1 MTMTENLPIPA
12 IVFLCVICGCMVVLV
27 IVYQLLQRDMCC
39 KIEVGGRSEDKDKNG
54 YKEIVQ
60 NFYDL
65 DENEAFTT
73 DEDPISRKSSR
84 RSSRRSSCDIAASQ
98 SGCELQ
104 IGEDAS
110 TYSDQMNARSSFRQ
124 DDAYKHGGKI
134 FLDFNYSPSTQQM
147 VIIVIK
153 AADIPSRARGGSS
166 AVQVRLVL
174 LPAKH
179 HRFKT
184 KVRPAANPVFNETFI
199 FQRIDQFI
207 INQSSLRLRIYGQE
221 RYNQGRVIGELVIPL
236 KELELLAQKP
246 EDERRM
252 WKTLKPKTLTSSDSL
267 FDVSDTNS
275 VTSFGSQLGSNPSLY
290 GGSGTTNTGCHGN
303 TPELLISLCYT
314 SLTGRLTVEVLKATN
329 LKVIQL
335 QRAPDTYVKVSMF
348 NAIGHQLAK
357 SKTSIRR
364 SMYDPDYKETF
375 VFQIIEFDLSSV
387 SLMFSIIV
395 IKKMRR
401 KEILGWFSLGK
412 DNTSEDELKHW
423 REMLHEKG
431 KPVRRWHVLSAVGR
445 SFDDEY

>member
-335 QRAPDTYVKVSMF
+335 QRAPDSYVK
-348 NAIGHQLAK
+348 
-357 SKTSIRR
+357 
-364 SMYDPDYKETF
+364 
-375 VFQIIEFDLSSV
+375 IE
-387 SLMFSIIV
+387 
-395 IKKMRR
+395 
-401 KEILGWFSLGK
+401 
-412 DNTSEDELKHW
+412 
-423 REMLHEKG
+423 
-431 KPVRRWHVLSAVGR
+431 VLSARGKKVARSKTTTRRNMIDPEFNESFIFQMSESDLREVTIVFSLIYVSKTRKKSTVGWCVLGKEA
-445 SFDDEY
+445 SGISEIEHWEEMIEKKEEKITSHHIVSKEN